1 MAEHSYVI
9 RQQDRDTAVAFI
21 DSQISKDP
29 RWFSNVESQRM
40 VAEREYRDIKADPP
54 SFNEW
59 CRKWMN
65 ETQWAQIKEA
75 ISLAR
80 EQKETLKRVRPDKTI
95 SLTHRAWEILSDL
108 ARQDDATLSEVIV
121 NRLGRDWVT
130 VYVRTESRYTNAP
143 NNRQHALDKKRYV
156 TNG

>member
-1 MAEHSYVI
+1 MTGHSYVI
-9 RQQDRDTAVAFI
+9 RQQDRNAAVAFI

-29 RWFSNVESQRM
+29 QWLGNVESQRII
-40 VAEREYRDIKADPP
+40 AEREYRDIKADPA

-65 ETQWAQIKEA
+65 ETQWTQIKEA
-75 ISLAR
+75 ISIAR
-80 EQKETLKRVRPDKTI
+80 EQKEKLKRVQPDKTI
-95 SLTHRAWEILSDL
+95 SLTHRAWQILSDL

-130 VYVRTESRYTNAP
+130 AYVRTESRYTNAP
-143 NNRQHALDKKRYV
+143 NNRQIRS
-156 TNG
+156 